1 MPHVRRAPRR
11 RSGLLRPC
19 CWLPWAP
26 GAPAS
31 GSVLPFVQVR
41 TGPANEALETGL
53 MRPAM
58 TATSLKGTIQIG

>member
-19 CWLPWAP
+19 CRRPWAP
-26 GAPAS
+26 GVPAS
-31 GSVLPFVQVR
+31 GGVLPFVQVR
-41 TGPANEALETGL
+41 TGPAKLAMEIAS

-58 TATSLKGTIQIG
+58 TAAALKGTT